1 MTGRHQLANASA
13 AIAAVKAA
21 GFDPR
26 ENAIDRAMTT
36 ASWPGRMQ
44 KLPHGKL
51 MELAPAGAE
60 IWVDGGHNPGA
71 GIVISEAL
79 AELEQKD
86 PRPLFMIAGM
96 INTKDQSGYFHAFN
110 GLVKHVY
117 TVPVEFSDASV
128 GNDELAVRASAAGLS
143 AEPVSSVANALML
156 LRDNWQETD
165 VPPRILIG
173 GSLYLVGAV
182 LAENGTPPT

>member
-1 MTGRHQLANASA
+1 
-13 AIAAVKAA
+13 
-21 GFDPR
+21 
-26 ENAIDRAMTT
+26 
-36 ASWPGRMQ
+36 MQ